1 MEPVKTNETTTP
13 VNPLFPVMGIGSLL
27 YALLYT
33 ICLYHNPSGISYP
46 FYIGGTCLFFCFFRM
61 KSSLADSSCAGNVA
75 MQSISCKGNY
85 NRIFT

>member
-33 ICLYHNPSGISYP
+33 ICLYHNPSGISSLLHRWNLP
-46 FYIGGTCLFFCFFRM
+46 VFLLLSNEEFTCRFFMCGQCCNAVNF
-61 KSSLADSSCAGNVA
+61 L
-75 MQSISCKGNY
+75 
-85 NRIFT
+85 

>member
-13 VNPLFPVMGIGSLL
+13 VNPLFPFMGIGSLL

-46 FYIGGTCLFFCFFRM
+46 FYIGGTCLFFCFF
-61 KSSLADSSCAGNVA
+61 LLFDAFLCAPLLPCTVLLINVF
-75 MQSISCKGNY
+75 S
-85 NRIFT
+85 

>member
-1 MEPVKTNETTTP
+1 MKVLNNYESISKEELLMEPVKTNETTTP

-46 FYIGGTCLFFCFFRM
+46 FYIGKETGGSR
-61 KSSLADSSCAGNVA
+61 
-75 MQSISCKGNY
+75 
-85 NRIFT
+85 

>member
-13 VNPLFPVMGIGSLL
+13 VNPLFPFMGIGSLL

-46 FYIGGTCLFFCFFRM
+46 FYIGGTCLFF
-61 KSSLADSSCAGNVA
+61 
-75 MQSISCKGNY
+75 
-85 NRIFT
+85 

>member
-33 ICLYHNPSGISYP
+33 ICMYHNPSGISYP
-46 FYIGGTCLFFCFFRM
+46 FYIGGT
-61 KSSLADSSCAGNVA
+61 
-75 MQSISCKGNY
+75 
-85 NRIFT
+85 

>member
-46 FYIGGTCLFFCFFRM
+46 FTSVEPACFSASFE
-61 KSSLADSSCAGNVA
+61 
-75 MQSISCKGNY
+75 
-85 NRIFT
+85 

>member
-46 FYIGGTCLFFCFFRM
+46 FYIGGTACFSASFEGRVH
-61 KSSLADSSCAGNVA
+61 LQILHVRA
-75 MQSISCKGNY
+75 MLQCSQFPVKESTIVS
-85 NRIFT
+85 